1 MTEQANR
8 NYRDSVFTKYFREN
22 PEGLIEL
29 YNAIAD
35 TDYPLDTPV
44 EPDSLDD
51 VLYKERINDLSF
63 VLDNQILVLVEHQS
77 TMNENMALRLL
88 MYVARLYEKLLNKWN
103 KRAMYEEKRIPIPKP
118 KFVVLYN
125 GSAACPKH
133 TVQYLSSS
141 FMMQDEEPVL
151 ELKVDVYNINYEE
164 HSELLQKSK
173 HLTDYSLFIYLVN
186 EGRAAGKA
194 LEEAIREA
202 IRYCIEHDIMS
213 EFLRENGSE
222 VHNMLLGEWKLEEAM
237 EYKEQKGREEGER
250 IGIEKGERLGEMK
263 EREKTVRALQDVLAP
278 EVIAEKLQLS
288 LEYVLAVLSGASV
301 VSEPE
306 VPYNA
311 KKKE

>member
-77 TMNENMALRLL
+77 TINENMALRLL
-88 MYVARLYEKLLNKWN
+88 MYVARLYEKLLNQWG
-103 KRAMYEEKRIPIPKP
+103 KRAVYEEKRIPIPQP

-125 GSAACPKH
+125 GKEPYPEH
-133 TVQYLSSS
+133 TVQYLSQS
-141 FMMQDEEPVL
+141 FMVQEETPAL
-151 ELKVDVYNINYEE
+151 ELKVDVYNINYKEE
-164 HSELLQKSK
+164 NEFLQKSR
-173 HLTDYSLFIYLVN
+173 HLTDYSLFVHMVHQEVI
-186 EGRAAGKA
+186 AGNTLDK
-194 LEEAIREA
+194 AIRNA
-202 IRYCIEHDIMS
+202 IEQCIRQDIMR
-213 EFLRENGSE
+213 EFLETHGSE
-222 VHNMLLGEWKLEEAM
+222 VFNMLLGEWKLDEAM

-250 IGIEKGERLGEMK
+250 IGIEKGERLGEIK

>member
-1 MTEQANR
+1 
-8 NYRDSVFTKYFREN
+8 
-22 PEGLIEL
+22 
-29 YNAIAD
+29 
-35 TDYPLDTPV
+35 
-44 EPDSLDD
+44 
-51 VLYKERINDLSF
+51 
-63 VLDNQILVLVEHQS
+63 
-77 TMNENMALRLL
+77 
-88 MYVARLYEKLLNKWN
+88 
-103 KRAMYEEKRIPIPKP
+103 MYEEKRIPIPKP

-173 HLTDYSLFIYLVN
+173 HLTDYSLFIHLVN

-250 IGIEKGERLGEMK
+250 LGLVKGEQLGK
-263 EREKTVRALQDVLAP
+263 EEKQRELVYALKGVLAP
-278 EVIAEKLQLS
+278 EVIAEKFQLS
-288 LEYVLAVLSGASV
+288 LDYVMRVLNGEYMIA
-301 VSEPE
+301 EPE
-306 VPYNA
+306 VP
-311 KKKE
+311 